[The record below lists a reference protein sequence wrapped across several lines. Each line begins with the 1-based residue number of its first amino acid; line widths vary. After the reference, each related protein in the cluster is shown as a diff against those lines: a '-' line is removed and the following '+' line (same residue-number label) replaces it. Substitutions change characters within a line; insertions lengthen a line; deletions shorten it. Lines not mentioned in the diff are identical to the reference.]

1 MFDLKKKSDLH
12 LERKIWHMGS
22 VALMAL
28 FYSWA
33 PEAVS
38 LLCLIVGALV
48 IVPMDYLRLKNPA
61 LNEVLVRWFRV
72 IIRKSEVDRLSGSS
86 YLVVGVLIVV
96 AFFPKD
102 VVLLTLLFLAFAD
115 PVASY
120 FGIRFGKDKIFG
132 HKSLQGTLAAFVVC
146 TLVTFLFLSN
156 KGILPERII
165 AVSLIG
171 GLVGALAELIPIGK
185 LDDNFT
191 LPVLSGTALWMIF
204 GLFGAAL

>member
-22 VALMAL
+22 VAFMAL
-28 FYSWA
+28 FYSLA
-33 PEAVS
+33 PQAVS
-38 LLCLIVGALV
+38 LWCLIVGAIV
-48 IVPMDYLRLKNPA
+48 IVPMDYLRLKNPE

-96 AFFPKD
+96 ALFPRD

-132 HKSLQGTLAAFVVC
+132 HKSLQGTLAAFAVC

-165 AVSLIG
+165 VVSLIG
-171 GLVGALAELIPIGK
+171 GLIGALAELVPIGK

>member
-22 VALMAL
+22 VAFMAL
-28 FYSWA
+28 FYSLV
-33 PEAVS
+33 PESVS
-38 LLCLIVGALV
+38 LWCLIIGAIV
-48 IVPMDYLRLKNPA
+48 IVPMDFMRLRNPQ

-86 YLVVGVLIVV
+86 YLVVGVLLVV
-96 AFFPKD
+96 LLFPRD

-132 HKSLQGTLAAFVVC
+132 HKSLQGTMAAFAVC

-156 KGILPERII
+156 KGILPERILV
-165 AVSLIG
+165 VSLIG
-171 GLVGALAELIPIGK
+171 GLIGALAELIPIGK